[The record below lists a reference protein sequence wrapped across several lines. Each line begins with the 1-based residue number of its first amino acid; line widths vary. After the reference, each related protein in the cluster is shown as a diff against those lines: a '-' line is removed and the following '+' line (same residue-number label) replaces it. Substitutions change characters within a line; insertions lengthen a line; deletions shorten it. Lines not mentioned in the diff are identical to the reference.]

1 MWLQG
6 AGSVNVSSGVLVVVR
21 GNGLI
26 RKTSTS
32 TSEVALDSVHFS
44 DEETETQ
51 TFAQDELVIERR

>member
-1 MWLQG
+1 MWPQG
-6 AGSVNVSSGVLVVVR
+6 AGPVNVSSGVLV

-51 TFAQDELVIERR
+51 TLAQDELVIEPR

>member
-1 MWLQG
+1 MASGCMFCECVLR
-6 AGSVNVSSGVLVVVR
+6 GSGGLV
-21 GNGLI
+21 GNRLI

-51 TFAQDELVIERR
+51 TLAQDELVIEPR

>member
-1 MWLQG
+1 MWPQG
-6 AGSVNVSSGVLVVVR
+6 AGSVNVSLGVLV
-21 GNGLI
+21 GNELI

-51 TFAQDELVIERR
+51 TLAQDELVIDPR

>member
-1 MWLQG
+1 M
-6 AGSVNVSSGVLVVVR
+6 
-21 GNGLI
+21 I

-51 TFAQDELVIERR
+51 TLAQDELVIEPR

>member
-1 MWLQG
+1 M
-6 AGSVNVSSGVLVVVR
+6 VVV
-21 GNGLI
+21 GNRLI

-51 TFAQDELVIERR
+51 TLAQDELVIEPR